1 MAIIWLWAVCVR
13 DVEDEREE
21 GMTEPYLTLATY
33 LFGALLVVM
42 ILVGALELVGWLP
55 MPE

>member
-1 MAIIWLWAVCVR
+1 
-13 DVEDEREE
+13 
-21 GMTEPYLTLATY
+21 MTEPYLTLATY